1 MVDRRA
7 VLIGLL
13 SCPVCASLARA
24 ADEAHWSYE
33 GTDGPTQWGELDP
46 GFKACSAGTQQSPI
60 DLKGAIKADF
70 GRLELDWK
78 PQAYAIVN
86 NGHTIQANAKPGS
99 FARVAG
105 ETYALQQFHFHAP
118 SEHAINGTRTAM
130 EVHFV
135 HAGTGG
141 RYAVVGAFMQSG
153 AANAAFGAI
162 MAAAPRK
169 PGDGALRWP
178 IDPHQLVPAKS
189 DVYRYAGSLTTPPCS
204 EVVDWNVY
212 AHPIEVAAGDI
223 AAFHALYPMNARPLQ
238 ALDRRFVLIGH

>member
-70 GRLELDWK
+70 GHLELDWK

-169 PGDGALRWP
+169 PGDGALRRP

>member
-105 ETYALQQFHFHAP
+105 DTYALQQFHFHAP

>member
-1 MVDRRA
+1 MVARRA
-7 VLIGLL
+7 VLLGLL
-13 SCPVCASLARA
+13 SCPLCASLARA
-24 ADEAHWSYE
+24 ADEGHWSYE
-33 GTDGPTQWGELDP
+33 GADGPTQWGELDP
-46 GFKACSAGTQQSPI
+46 GFKACSVGTQQSPI

-70 GRLELDWK
+70 GHLELDWK

-86 NGHTIQANAKPGS
+86 DGHTIQANVKPGS

-118 SEHAINGTRTAM
+118 SEHAINGARTAM
-130 EVHFV
+130 EVHFI
-135 HAGTGG
+135 HAGAGG
-141 RYAVVGAFMQSG
+141 RYAIVSAFMKSG

-162 MAAAPRK
+162 MAAAPRS
-169 PGDGALRWP
+169 PGDGALRRP

-189 DVYRYAGSLTTPPCS
+189 DIFRYAGSLTMPPCS

-212 AHPIEVAAGDI
+212 ARPIEVAAGDI

-238 ALDRRFVLIGH
+238 PLNRRFVLIGR

>member
-105 ETYALQQFHFHAP
+105 DTYALQQFHFHAP

-169 PGDGALRWP
+169 PGDGALRRP

>member
-7 VLIGLL
+7 VLLGLL

-105 ETYALQQFHFHAP
+105 DTYALQQFHFHAP

-169 PGDGALRWP
+169 PGDGALRRP